1 MAGIAIYS
9 TRAEAQKGWTFP
21 VAEPP
26 MDPVSLTYY
35 AIVCGCLAVASP
47 RLNPLAV
54 RVIVGVA
61 VGLLAAVLLP
71 VLRRAT
77 GL

>member
-1 MAGIAIYS
+1 
-9 TRAEAQKGWTFP
+9 
-21 VAEPP
+21 
-26 MDPVSLTYY
+26 MDPVSVTYY
-35 AIVCGCLAVASP
+35 AIVCGGLALASP

-54 RVIVGVA
+54 RIIVGVA
-61 VGLLAAVLLP
+61 VGVAAAVLLP